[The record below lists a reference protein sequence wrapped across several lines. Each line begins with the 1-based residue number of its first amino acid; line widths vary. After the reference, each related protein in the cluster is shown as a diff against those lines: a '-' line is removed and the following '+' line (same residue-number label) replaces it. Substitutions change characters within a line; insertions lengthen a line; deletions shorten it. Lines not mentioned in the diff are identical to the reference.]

1 MSQALNG
8 RFAYEPVRT
17 IAAASVGASYSAI
30 GGPLLNPA
38 RQFFIQNLT
47 DQTVMISFDG
57 INDAFPLPSNGNIID
72 DIAAN
77 YTHQSNW
84 FMAQGTTVYV
94 KRIGTPTTG
103 SVYVSIFYASG
114 INV

>member
-17 IAAASVGASYSAI
+17 LAAASVAANYTAI

-57 INDAFPLPSNGNIID
+57 ISDAFPLPASGNIIE

-77 YTHQSNW
+77 YTHQTNW
-84 FMAQGTTVYV
+84 SMAQGTTVYV

-103 SVYVSIFYASG
+103 SVYVSIFYAAG